1 MAIKFNPNTE
11 DPEEIAKN
19 LKRIEEE
26 LNKFNMFEIK
36 VGIIA
41 KPGDPKEVRNKDGQ
55 IVKTRYKEAT
65 ITKVALTH
73 EFGSPTRGIP
83 ERSFLRATFEAR
95 KKAVNKLIEVKI
107 GKQMAKGRLDVKA
120 IMKSVGVFL
129 SREVKKSFRVGGL
142 KTAKFKK
149 WPGLKD
155 PTRQGRNKMGGAKP
169 LIDTGQLRNSI
180 GYVVEK
186 KTKEKAVKDYV
197 IKPG

>member
-1 MAIKFNPNTE
+1 MAIRFNPNAE

-19 LKRIEEE
+19 LKRIAKE
-26 LNKFNMFEIK
+26 LDKFNDFEVK

-41 KPGDPKEVRNKDGQ
+41 KPGAPKEVRNKEGMV
-55 IVKTRYKEAT
+55 VKTKYEKAT

-83 ERSFLRATFEAR
+83 ERSFLRSTLAAS
-95 KKAVNKLIEVKI
+95 KKKVDNLINKKLD
-107 GKQMAKGRLDVKA
+107 KQMAKGKLDVKA

-129 SREVKKSFRVGGL
+129 SREVKRSFRIGGM
-142 KTAKFKK
+142 KSAKFKK

-155 PTRQGRNKMGGAKP
+155 PTRRGKNKKGGAKP

-186 KTKEKAVKDYV
+186 KSKDKAVKDYV
-197 IKPG
+197 FKP